1 MFQASPSPFNTEQ
14 STANQVIDIKSL
26 LKLGESKEWA
36 IPVIKPLDQLPLG
49 AKRTRAGDAKL
60 KSNVPA
66 ACRVSNR
73 REKTINP
80 IFACFKAARA
90 EVCD

>member
-1 MFQASPSPFNTEQ
+1 MFQASPSPFSTDSQ
-14 STANQVIDIKSL
+14 STPNQVIDIKSL

-36 IPVIKPLDQLPLG
+36 IPVIKPLEQLPLG

-66 ACRVSNR
+66 ACRVS
-73 REKTINP
+73 
-80 IFACFKAARA
+80 IF
-90 EVCD
+90 

>member
-1 MFQASPSPFNTEQ
+1 M
-14 STANQVIDIKSL
+14 IDIKSL

-36 IPVIKPLDQLPLG
+36 IPVIKPLDHMPLG

-66 ACRVSNR
+66 ACRVRPDYNYVSHEIPN
-73 REKTINP
+73 
-80 IFACFKAARA
+80 
-90 EVCD
+90 